1 MNLGIGRTTESAC
14 MHILMDE
21 TKTRQN
27 ININLDENELSSI

>member
-14 MHILMDE
+14 MHIMDE

-27 ININLDENELSSI
+27 ININLDQNELSSI